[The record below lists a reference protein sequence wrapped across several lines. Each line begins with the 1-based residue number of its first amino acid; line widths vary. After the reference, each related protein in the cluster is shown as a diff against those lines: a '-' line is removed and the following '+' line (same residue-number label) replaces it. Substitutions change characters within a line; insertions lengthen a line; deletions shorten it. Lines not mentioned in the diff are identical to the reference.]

1 MSGTSRRVRR
11 RDGFHRE
18 RKTKK
23 KNSIRHAICFSPAD
37 TKNFAGHLSRFS
49 ASLGVSSPGFGRGDR
64 RDPYLRRVRRAGVLR
79 DGEDGEVEA
88 ARFRGDD
95 RLDGAVGIPGVQ
107 RERLRGEKRW
117 GVSEHSHHSLRVAKR
132 RGSAMGRPARA
143 EGRSGGTAAGCA
155 SRGESRKTYHRGL
168 AVEPLKVEPPQAHVR

>member
-1 MSGTSRRVRR
+1 MGGMAARSERNESASDETRRFRSR
-11 RDGFHRE
+11 
-18 RKTKK
+18 T
-23 KNSIRHAICFSPAD
+23 KNSIRHAIPASFSPDIFRARLRL
-37 TKNFAGHLSRFS
+37 GC
-49 ASLGVSSPGFGRGDR
+49 LGVSSPGFERGDR
-64 RDPYLRRVRRAGVLR
+64 RDPYLGRVRRAGVLR

-143 EGRSGGTAAGCA
+143 ERRSGGTTAGCA
-155 SRGESRKTYHRGL
+155 TRRESRKTYHRGL